1 MAGRMVAPMTLKMI
15 LLLTENETMVPTPDV
30 GDLVDMAVVAEAAG
44 FYAVMISE
52 HIVLGPSANE
62 MGLAENPRDYA
73 LPGNQDP
80 ATIWPS
86 QLVLASAVAQA
97 TTSLRVI
104 LGANISPLHH
114 PLILAKDFGTLD
126 TLSRGRLIVQPTVS
140 WHRDEYDALGVDF
153 TKRGAIL
160 DEQLE
165 ILTLAWTAGSGNSFS
180 FHGQHFDFGDVWM
193 EPQPFTPGGPP
204 LWFGGSSL
212 HGSLLRRLIRYGSG
226 WNHLGAISDEDM
238 VTLIQAL
245 ATQGRSLAEIE
256 LVGGTRG
263 QFPDPLSCSALE
275 PVLATIPAQ
284 VARGFRSI
292 CIKPAQFIDELSAFE
307 AFCRQVMEFAATLR

>member
-1 MAGRMVAPMTLKMI
+1 M
-15 LLLTENETMVPTPDV
+15 
-30 GDLVDMAVVAEAAG
+30 
-44 FYAVMISE
+44 
-52 HIVLGPSANE
+52 
-62 MGLAENPRDYA
+62 
-73 LPGNQDP
+73 
-80 ATIWPS
+80 
-86 QLVLASAVAQA
+86 
-97 TTSLRVI
+97 
-104 LGANISPLHH
+104 
-114 PLILAKDFGTLD
+114 
-126 TLSRGRLIVQPTVS
+126 QPTVS